1 MQKLPSESPYDQ
13 NSHELKVI
21 TDAIDTHLLH
31 LDSQSRILFVNRATE
46 NFWQLS
52 KEQMIGR
59 TIQDIIGEEAYQ
71 GLRAYTDRVLK
82 GETVSYESS
91 FVNPQGQTSYYLN
104 VYTPDFAEDGR
115 VQGFVATGTDI
126 TARRK
131 AEDLLQK
138 ALLHANAANA
148 SKSAFLANM
157 SHEIRTPLGAIMG
170 FTELLQDPNTPWSDK
185 LGFIEIV
192 SRNTRV
198 LSDLVDDILDLSKV
212 EAGRLVIRRELI
224 DLPLLITEIIKLLQQ
239 HAHAKGIV
247 LELAM
252 HPDLP
257 YWIETDSLR
266 LRQILLNILGNAI
279 KFTDQGQVTLTVA
292 LNESQDQKKSLEFLI
307 TDTGIGIHKNYL
319 NELFRPFSQE
329 DHQTTRRFGGTGLG
343 LALSRKLAELLGGDI
358 RLLQSE
364 PGRGSTFS
372 VVIDPGITQAE
383 GTSMAASLTAKT
395 DEGDSLPGL
404 EGCRILVAEDN
415 PDNQILIKRIL
426 SKEGALLEMV
436 GNGRMAVEKVALQA
450 FDIILMDIQMPI
462 MDGIEAIRILRQN
475 GYTGPV
481 VALTAHALKEEQ
493 DRCLQ
498 AGFNDHVSKPIH
510 FQQLTDKLIALRR
523 GDSDLA
529 H

>member
-1 MQKLPSESPYDQ
+1 MNEIPSGNPYDQ
-13 NSHELKVI
+13 GSHELKII

-31 LDSQSRILFVNRATE
+31 LDSQTRILFVNRATE
-46 NFWQLS
+46 NFWQLT

-59 TIQDIIGEEAYQ
+59 TIKEIIGEEAYE
-71 GLRAYTDRVLK
+71 GIRSYTERVLK

-91 FVNPQGQTSYYLN
+91 FVDPQGQTSYYLN

-115 VQGFVATGTDI
+115 VQGFVVTGTDI

-131 AEDLLQK
+131 AEESLQK

-170 FTELLQDPNTPWSDK
+170 FTELLQDPRTPWSDK
-185 LGFIEIV
+185 IGFIEIV
-192 SRNTRV
+192 SRNTKV

-212 EAGRLVIRRELI
+212 EAGRLLIRKESV
-224 DLPLLITEIIKLLQQ
+224 DLHLLITEIITLLQQ
-239 HAHAKGIV
+239 HAHAKGIA
-247 LELAM
+247 LELVL

-257 YWIETDSLR
+257 HTIETDSLR

-279 KFTDQGQVTLTVA
+279 KFTDQGRVTLKVA
-292 LNESQDQKKSLEFLI
+292 LNETLDQKQILEFLI
-307 TDTGIGIHKNYL
+307 SDTGIGIHAKYL

-358 RLLQSE
+358 LLLQSE
-364 PGRGSTFS
+364 PGHGSTFS
-372 VVIDPGITQAE
+372 VVIDPGTTQEA
-383 GTSMAASLTAKT
+383 GASTAAPLNEKARV
-395 DEGDSLPGL
+395 GDARPGL

-426 SKEGALLEMV
+426 TKEGALVEVV
-436 GNGRMAVEKVALQA
+436 GNGRAAIEKVALQS
-450 FDIILMDIQMPI
+450 FDIILMDIQMPV
-462 MDGIEAIRILRQN
+462 MDGIEAITILRQK
-475 GYTGPV
+475 GYTKPV

-493 DRCLQ
+493 DRCLK
-498 AGFNDHVSKPIH
+498 AGFDDHVSKPIH
-510 FQQLTDKLIALRR
+510 FQSLTDKLMALRT
-523 GDSDLA
+523 GESGLA
-529 H
+529 R